1 LGSTTTSY
9 SQEITEASL
18 NSIFASTARVAILRA
33 FTLDP
38 QRAYYQRQIEA
49 STGLAIRAIQRE
61 LDRLT
66 SIDLLFRR
74 AEGNRVYYQVDTH
87 FPLYPELRSMI
98 LKACSQSERL
108 RGAVAADEKVRLAF
122 LAANETDALVV
133 MDSPREAVFPA
144 PEAFRVTTES
154 TEDFRQQLAH
164 KPGGLQ
170 QFLADGIDLLGRRGD
185 ILWRRIEQAGFE
197 VAKGSGVP

>member
-1 LGSTTTSY
+1 MTTLY

-18 NSIFASTARVAILRA
+18 TSIFASTARVAVLRA
-33 FTLDP
+33 FALDP

-61 LDRLT
+61 LERLT

-74 AEGNRVYYQVDTH
+74 VEGNRVYHQIDTH

-98 LKACSQSERL
+98 LKACSPVERL
-108 RGAVAADEKVRLAF
+108 RGIMAVDENVRLAF
-122 LAANETDALVV
+122 LAENKSDALAV
-133 MDSPREAVFPA
+133 MDSPREVVFHT
-144 PEAFRVTTES
+144 PEGFRVKTIS
-154 TEDFRQQLAH
+154 TEDFLQQLAH
-164 KPGGLQ
+164 EPSGLQ
-170 QFLADGIDLLGRRGD
+170 QFLATGVDLLGRRSD
-185 ILWRRIEQAGFE
+185 ILWRSIEQAGFE

>member
-1 LGSTTTSY
+1 MGSTTTAY

-18 NSIFASTARVAILRA
+18 NSIFASKARVAILRA

-38 QRAYYQRQIEA
+38 YRAYYQRQIEA
-49 STGLAIRAIQRE
+49 STGLPIRAIQRE

-74 AEGNRVYYQVDTH
+74 AEGNRVYYRIDTH

-98 LKACSQSERL
+98 LKACSPLERL
-108 RGAVAADEKVRLAF
+108 RGVMAADENVRLAF
-122 LAANETDALVV
+122 LAGNETDALAV
-133 MDSPREAVFPA
+133 MDSPREVVFLT
-144 PEAFRVTTES
+144 PEGFRVATMS
-154 TEDFRQQLAH
+154 TEDFLEQLARE
-164 KPGGLQ
+164 PSGLQ
-170 QFLADGIDLLGRRGD
+170 QFLAAGVDLLGRRGD

>member
-1 LGSTTTSY
+1 MTTLY

-18 NSIFASTARVAILRA
+18 TSIFASTARVAVLRA
-33 FTLDP
+33 FALDP

-61 LDRLT
+61 LERLT

-74 AEGNRVYYQVDTH
+74 AEGNRVYHQIDTH

-98 LKACSQSERL
+98 LKACSPVERL
-108 RGAVAADEKVRLAF
+108 RGIMAVDENVRLAF
-122 LAANETDALVV
+122 LAENESDALAV
-133 MDSPREAVFPA
+133 MDSPREVVFHT
-144 PEAFRVTTES
+144 PEGFRVTSKS
-154 TEDFRQQLAH
+154 TEDFLQQLVH
-164 KPGGLQ
+164 EPSGLQ
-170 QFLADGIDLLGRRGD
+170 QFLATGVDLLGRRGD